1 MLYHYSF
8 RGYAADGMSTMPYP
22 LLAPVAKYGYL
33 GVQLFFLISGFVIL
47 MTASTGSLKKFIVS
61 RFARLY
67 PAFWVC
73 CTVTFVT
80 IATIGGK
87 YYSASI
93 SQYFINMTMLSGFIG
108 VPSIDGSYW
117 SIFIELKFYALIAL
131 LLIFRKINQAQL
143 FLVLWLIAT
152 IALNVL
158 KIGKLG
164 SLLSIILIVDY
175 SPYFIAGAMSF
186 LVWSRGISLTRISV
200 IFIAWLL
207 AISYS
212 LDEIPK
218 RETHYNREFN
228 SYVVIGMISTFFAI
242 NVMGINTGSEDYQGV
257 KLFDRSF
264 NFLRQLALSGGT
276 HTDNCFDS
284 SESEVI
290 LHQDENSSAIVS
302 VQFSTGKETTILPA
316 SKLNYSIHI
325 SCQNIRRPGWAYI
338 SEFAGNPVV
347 KKANY
352 NEVFAVKLDGSGT
365 VQCFAH
371 EHHSLNEAYER
382 NPMGV
387 PNHDGSKVLFA
398 SDLDNQSDPV
408 YAYIAEFR

>member
-1 MLYHYSF
+1 MAIRRVNEIDFLRFFAALMVMLYHYSF
-8 RGYAADGMSTMPYP
+8 RGYAGNGMSKMPYP

-93 SQYFINMTMLSGFIG
+93 GQYFINMTMLSEFIG
-108 VPSIDGSYW
+108 VPSIDGAYW

-131 LLIFRKINQAQL
+131 LLLFRKINQAEL

-158 KIGKLG
+158 KIGQLG
-164 SLLSIILIVDY
+164 DLLSRILIVY
-175 SPYFIAGAMSF
+175 FSPYFIAGAMLF

-207 AISYS
+207 AIRYS
-212 LDEIPK
+212 LDDIPNK
-218 RETHYNREFN
+218 EALFNTEFN

-242 NVMGINTGSEDYQGV
+242 MLLVSIRRTG
-257 KLFDRSF
+257 
-264 NFLRQLALSGGT
+264 FLGKRQWVTIGALT
-276 HTDNCFDS
+276 YPLYL
-284 SESEVI
+284 
-290 LHQDENSSAIVS
+290 LHQRIGFMIFNLAYPAINPH
-302 VQFSTGKETTILPA
+302 ILLWGTVFLMLA
-316 SKLNYSIHI
+316 AAYLVNVLIEQKYSIRLKNLLTHLI
-325 SCQNIRRPGWAYI
+325 ELIEQIYS
-338 SEFAGNPVV
+338 F
-347 KKANY
+347 
-352 NEVFAVKLDGSGT
+352 
-365 VQCFAH
+365 H
-371 EHHSLNEAYER
+371 MR
-382 NPMGV
+382 NLLTYLKRKR
-387 PNHDGSKVLFA
+387 DK
-398 SDLDNQSDPV
+398 Q
-408 YAYIAEFR
+408 

>member
-1 MLYHYSF
+1 MAIRRVNEIDFLRFFAALMVMLYHYSF

-93 SQYFINMTMLSGFIG
+93 GQYFINMTMLSGFIG

-131 LLIFRKINQAQL
+131 LLIFCKINQAQL

-212 LDEIPK
+212 LDDIPN
-218 RETHYNREFN
+218 RETHYNTEFN
-228 SYVVIGMISTFFAI
+228 SYVVIGMISTFFA
-242 NVMGINTGSEDYQGV
+242 VMLLVSIRRTG
-257 KLFDRSF
+257 
-264 NFLRQLALSGGT
+264 FLGKRQWVTIGALT
-276 HTDNCFDS
+276 YPLYL
-284 SESEVI
+284 
-290 LHQDENSSAIVS
+290 LHQTIGFMIFNLAYPAINPH
-302 VQFSTGKETTILPA
+302 ILLWGTVFLMLA
-316 SKLNYSIHI
+316 AAYLVNVLIEQKYSIRLKNLLTHLI
-325 SCQNIRRPGWAYI
+325 ELIEQKYSIRMRNLLTYI
-338 SEFAGNPVV
+338 
-347 KKANY
+347 K
-352 NEVFAVKLDGSGT
+352 
-365 VQCFAH
+365 
-371 EHHSLNEAYER
+371 R
-382 NPMGV
+382 NRDK
-387 PNHDGSKVLFA
+387 H
-398 SDLDNQSDPV
+398 
-408 YAYIAEFR
+408 

>member
-1 MLYHYSF
+1 MAIRRVNEIDFLRFFAALMVMLYHYSF
-8 RGYAADGMSTMPYP
+8 RGYAANGLSKMPYP

-93 SQYFINMTMLSGFIG
+93 GQYFINMTMLSEFIG
-108 VPSIDGSYW
+108 VPSIDGAYW

-164 SLLSIILIVDY
+164 SILSIILIVGH

-212 LDEIPK
+212 LDDIPNK
-218 RETHYNREFN
+218 EALFNTKFN

-242 NVMGINTGSEDYQGV
+242 MLLVSIRRTGFLGKRQWVTIGALTYPLYLLHQRIGFMIFNLAYPAINPHILLWGTVFLMLAAAYLVNVLIEQKYSIPL
-257 KLFDRSF
+257 K
-264 NFLRQLALSGGT
+264 NFLT
-276 HTDNCFDS
+276 HLI
-284 SESEVI
+284 ELIEQI
-290 LHQDENSSAIVS
+290 
-302 VQFSTGKETTILPA
+302 
-316 SKLNYSIHI
+316 YSFHM
-325 SCQNIRRPGWAYI
+325 
-338 SEFAGNPVV
+338 
-347 KKANY
+347 
-352 NEVFAVKLDGSGT
+352 
-365 VQCFAH
+365 
-371 EHHSLNEAYER
+371 R
-382 NPMGV
+382 NLLTYLKRKR
-387 PNHDGSKVLFA
+387 DK
-398 SDLDNQSDPV
+398 Q
-408 YAYIAEFR
+408 

>member
-1 MLYHYSF
+1 MDDYKQLYSAIIQLLKRRNLQMAIRRVNEIDFLRFFAAVMVMLHHYSF

-80 IATIGGK
+80 ITTIGGK

-93 SQYFINMTMLSGFIG
+93 GQYFINMTMLSGFIG
-108 VPSIDGSYW
+108 VPSIDGAYW
-117 SIFIELKFYALIAL
+117 SIFTELKFYALIAL

-164 SLLSIILIVDY
+164 SLLSIILIVDD

-212 LDEIPK
+212 LDDIPS
-218 RETHYNREFN
+218 RETHYNTEFN

-242 NVMGINTGSEDYQGV
+242 MLLVSIRRTG
-257 KLFDRSF
+257 
-264 NFLRQLALSGGT
+264 FLGKRQWVTIGALT
-276 HTDNCFDS
+276 YPLYL
-284 SESEVI
+284 
-290 LHQDENSSAIVS
+290 LHQRIGFMIFNLAYPAINPH
-302 VQFSTGKETTILPA
+302 IL
-316 SKLNYSIHI
+316 L
-325 SCQNIRRPGWAYI
+325 W
-338 SEFAGNPVV
+338 
-347 KKANY
+347 
-352 NEVFAVKLDGSGT
+352 GT
-365 VQCFAH
+365 VFLMLAA
-371 EHHSLNEAYER
+371 AYLVNVLIEQKYSVRLKNLLTHLIELIEQIYSNYRR
-382 NPMGV
+382 NLLTYLKRKR
-387 PNHDGSKVLFA
+387 DK
-398 SDLDNQSDPV
+398 Q
-408 YAYIAEFR
+408 